1 MARISGI
8 DLNAGKR
15 IDMALIKIYGVGRNN
30 VEDILKSARIEA
42 SSRTKDLNADELN
55 RIQKVIDTMKVEG
68 DLREEVYNNI
78 KRLKEIGAYRGIRH
92 IKNLPV
98 RGQRTRVNARTK
110 RGKRM
115 TIGAIK
121 KEMAEKIAKA
131 KTEKGAGAP
140 AAKK

>member
-8 DLNAGKR
+8 DLNPAKR
-15 IDMALIKIYGVGRNN
+15 IDMSLIRIYGVGRNN
-30 VEDILKSARIEA
+30 VVGILKSARVESA
-42 SSRTKDLNADELN
+42 KRTKDLTEDEFN
-55 RIQKVIDTMKVEG
+55 RIQKILDTMRVEG
-68 DLREEVYNNI
+68 DLREEVYSNV
-78 KRLKEIGAYRGIRH
+78 KRLKEIGTYRGLRH
-92 IKNLPV
+92 IRNLPV

-121 KEMAEKIAKA
+121 KEMAEKMEKAKA
-131 KTEKGAGAP
+131 GKSAPAP